1 MSHRLSPPFR
11 VSSPAPI
18 GSVIVPLTF
27 ALWLLAGPGT
37 PSAVSDETLSRA
49 TTAVSAASTEVD
61 RLVAALLGPT
71 PLVDDLRELTDRI
84 GGRPTGSPANRAAV
98 VWAVDK
104 LREAGVDVRREPF
117 EMPAL
122 WLERSAR
129 ASVRSADGT
138 VAFSP
143 RVAAMPYSTGTPDG
157 GLTAPVVDGGRG
169 TAEDF
174 EDLGTRARDAFVLI
188 ATDELR
194 DVPGLFAEYQRA
206 PAIEG
211 RAFDAGVAGVVYM
224 GSRPRDVLY
233 RHNASRGPDNRHPL
247 LVMERS
253 AAQRIQ
259 RLLRA
264 GTELRI
270 TLELDLQRDGPYAAE
285 NVIGE
290 MPGTGSPEEIVVI
303 GAHLDSWGLGTGAL
317 DNGCN
322 VAMLIDLARQIRR
335 LGLRPRRTIRFALW
349 NGEEQGLHGSWG
361 YVKAHKAELDRHVMA
376 SSYDIGSGRIQGYF
390 TGGRP
395 EVVRAVE
402 RALEPVQGLGPF
414 EHVDAPIVGTDNYDF
429 MMEGIA
435 NLVANQAS
443 ANYGPNYH
451 AGTDTF
457 EKVDLRQLR
466 MNAAIAAAVTWG
478 FANLDLHLPRQS
490 RAELQQLIDRTDLAG
505 QMSRFGLWEPW
516 QTGVRGRTDDPSPG
530 DTTGR

>member
-1 MSHRLSPPFR
+1 MMSRRFPIV
-11 VSSPAPI
+11 VSS
-18 GSVIVPLTF
+18 SVLVLLIAGLV
-27 ALWLLAGPGT
+27 LLAPDVWSEEDLTRTTVAGLSA
-37 PSAVSDETLSRA
+37 PSDI
-49 TTAVSAASTEVD
+49 D

-98 VWAVDK
+98 AWAEET
-104 LREAGVDVRREPF
+104 LRRAGVEVRREPF

-129 ASVRSADGT
+129 ASVTSLDGT
-138 VAFSP
+138 LAFSP
-143 RVAAMPYSTGTPDG
+143 RVAAMPYSTGTPAG
-157 GLTAPVVDGGRG
+157 GLSAPLVDGGRG
-169 TAEDF
+169 AVEDF
-174 EDLGTRARDAFVLI
+174 EALGARARDAFVLV
-188 ATDELR
+188 ATDELL

-206 PAIEG
+206 PEIEA
-211 RAFDAGVAGVVYM
+211 RAFEAGVAGLIYM
-224 GSRPRDVLY
+224 GSRQRDVLY
-233 RHNASRGPDNRHPL
+233 RQNASLGPENHHPL

-253 AAQRIQ
+253 AAQRAQ
-259 RLLRA
+259 RLLRT
-264 GTELRI
+264 GTELLVH
-270 TLELDLQRDGPYAAE
+270 LELDLQRDGPYRAE

-290 MPGTGSPEEIVVI
+290 ISGTGSPEEIVVV

-335 LGLRPRRTIRFALW
+335 LGLRPRRTLRFALW

-361 YVKAHKAELDRHVMA
+361 YVKAHRDELDRHVMA
-376 SSYDIGSGRIQGYF
+376 SSYDIGSGRIRGYF

-395 EVVRAVE
+395 EVLAVVQ
-402 RALEPVQGLGPF
+402 RALRPVQGLGPF
-414 EHVDAPIVGTDNYDF
+414 THVDAPLVGTDNYDF

-451 AGTDTF
+451 AATDTF

-478 FANLDLHLPRQS
+478 FANMDLLLPRQS
-490 RAELQQLIDRTDLAG
+490 RTELEQLIDRTDLRT
-505 QMSRFGLWEPW
+505 QMARFGLWKSWRAGE
-516 QTGVRGRTDDPSPG
+516 RGRAEPTAQDRGAS
-530 DTTGR
+530 R

>member
-1 MSHRLSPPFR
+1 MSRRFPIA
-11 VSSPAPI
+11 VSSSA
-18 GSVIVPLTF
+18 LARAALAAF
-27 ALWLLAGPGT
+27 ALSLPLLAGLAFPVPDALSEEGLT
-37 PSAVSDETLSRA
+37 RTTLSGL
-49 TTAVSAASTEVD
+49 SAPSEVD

-98 VWAVDK
+98 TWAVETF
-104 LREAGVDVRREPF
+104 RQAGVDVRREPF

-129 ASVRSADGT
+129 ASVTSVDGT
-138 VAFSP
+138 IAFAP
-143 RVAAMPYSTGTPDG
+143 RVAAMPYSTGTPAG

-174 EDLGTRARDAFVLI
+174 EALGASARDAFVLI
-188 ATDELR
+188 ATDELQ

-206 PAIEG
+206 PDIET

-233 RHNASRGPDNRHPL
+233 RQNASRGPDNRHPL

-253 AAQRIQ
+253 AAQRVQ
-259 RLLRA
+259 RLLRTD
-264 GTELRI
+264 TELLLD
-270 TLELDLQRDGPYAAE
+270 LELDLERGGPYTAD

-290 MPGTGSPEEIVVI
+290 IRGTGSPEELVVI

-322 VAMLIDLARQIRR
+322 VALLIDLARQIRR

-361 YVKAHKAELDRHVMA
+361 YVRRHRDELDRHVMA
-376 SSYDIGSGRIQGYF
+376 SSYDIGSGRIEGYF

-395 EVVRAVE
+395 EVLAAVE

-414 EHVDAPIVGTDNYDF
+414 DHVDSPLVGTDNYDF

-451 AGTDTF
+451 AATDTF

-478 FANLDLHLPRQS
+478 FANMDLQLPRQS
-490 RAELQQLIDRTDLAG
+490 RAELERLIDRTDLRT
-505 QMSRFGLWEPW
+505 QMARFGLWEPW
-516 QTGVRGRTDDPSPG
+516 RTGKRGRAEPASAG
-530 DTTGR
+530 HGSSR

>member
-1 MSHRLSPPFR
+1 MLRRYPIV
-11 VSSPAPI
+11 VSS
-18 GSVIVPLTF
+18 SVL
-27 ALWLLAGPGT
+27 LLLLA
-37 PSAVSDETLSRA
+37 SALGLTAPDASSEEGLTRA
-49 TTAVSAASTEVD
+49 TLPGLSAPSDVD

-98 VWAVDK
+98 TWAVDT
-104 LREAGVDVRREPF
+104 LHRAGVAVRREPF
-117 EMPAL
+117 EMPTL

-129 ASVRSADGT
+129 ASVTSTDGAI
-138 VAFSP
+138 VFSP
-143 RVAAMPYSTGTPDG
+143 RVAAMPYSTATPDE
-157 GLTAPVVDGGRG
+157 GLSAALVDGGRG
-169 TAEDF
+169 SAEDF
-174 EDLGTRARDAFVLI
+174 EALGAKARDTFVLVT
-188 ATDELR
+188 TDELR

-206 PAIEG
+206 PEIEA
-211 RAFDAGVAGVVYM
+211 RAFDAGVAGLIYM

-233 RHNASRGPDNRHPL
+233 RQNASLGPDNRHPL

-253 AAQRIQ
+253 AAQRAQ

-264 GTELRI
+264 GTEL
-270 TLELDLQRDGPYAAE
+270 TLDLELDLERGGPYTAE
-285 NVIGE
+285 NVVGE
-290 MPGTGSPEEIVVI
+290 IPGTGSPEELVVI

-361 YVKAHKAELDRHVMA
+361 YVKAHRDELDRHVMA

-395 EVVRAVE
+395 EVLAVVE
-402 RALEPVQGLGPF
+402 RALEPVRGLGPF
-414 EHVDAPIVGTDNYDF
+414 DHVDAPLVGTDNYDF

-443 ANYGPNYH
+443 SNYGPNYH
-451 AGTDTF
+451 AATDTF

-490 RAELQQLIDRTDLAG
+490 RAELEHLIDRTDLRT
-505 QMSRFGLWEPW
+505 QMARFGLWESW
-516 QTGVRGRTDDPSPG
+516 RTGQRGREGSPHG
-530 DTTGR
+530 ERGSSR